1 MRRNIIILFKLWVRW
16 IWFSSIDNF
25 CNSKNVFC
33 EQLLITEVLEWFNS
47 ASMPY
52 SLFGHWS
59 VINYYTKQKVLLP
72 KYSSLNPHC
81 TQALCI
87 QRLLSNLL
95 IAFMSLTF
103 LFLGRWLI
111 AKIVTTVMILA
122 HVFSL
127 TRVKNWALF
136 GRKQVGHLLA
146 IEYFSDNWWKRL
158 LNPLAPSLHSVN
170 IISSLLNGRSIFY
183 LLFSHCQCI
192 YRGLCSC

>member
-16 IWFSSIDNF
+16 IWFSSIDSF

-81 TQALCI
+81 TVH
-87 QRLLSNLL
+87 ST
-95 IAFMSLTF
+95 LTF
-103 LFLGRWLI
+103 KFANSLYVLNLPFLGRWLI
-111 AKIVTTVMILA
+111 AKIVITVMILA